1 MSAEPDVREPSAE
14 PSPWPLIAAL
24 ALTVMVVGSIFSPW
38 AVLFGAIPV
47 SIALIAWF
55 WPKSPTPHPEPTIA

>member
-1 MSAEPDVREPSAE
+1 MF
-14 PSPWPLIAAL
+14 
-24 ALTVMVVGSIFSPW
+24 VGSIFSPW